1 MKYFLSFLTLTL
13 FTMPL
18 LAQVEDYEP
27 AHEGWLVTV
36 EEAYQESQATG
47 KPIMAYF
54 TGSDWCP
61 PCRRFSAAVI
71 NQPEFNDWAKNNVVL
86 LELDNPRRKQVPDQ
100 IRQQNQ
106 SMREAFNV
114 TGVPTIW
121 VFNLNKNDS
130 NGQFEID
137 PLGRT
142 GFVGS
147 FDQFTSTIEDLLN

>member
-1 MKYFLSFLTLTL
+1 MKYFLTILSVFFFALSLN
-13 FTMPL
+13 
-18 LAQVEDYEP
+18 AQAENYEP
-27 AHEGWLVTV
+27 AHEGWLISV
-36 EEAYQESQATG
+36 EDAYKESQNTG

-71 NQPEFNDWAKNNVVL
+71 NQPEFNKWAKEKVVL
-86 LELDNPRRKQVPDQ
+86 LELDNPRRKAVPDE

-106 SMREAFNV
+106 SMRQAFNV

-121 VFNLNKNDS
+121 VFNLNKNQD
-130 NGQFEID
+130 NGQFEIEAI
-137 PLGRT
+137 GRT

-147 FDQFTSTIEDLLN
+147 YKDFTNTIEGMIN